1 MIVIVL
7 DPRPRL
13 VLDRTGG
20 TPRRGDSEK
29 GAISESPKSACWLRC
44 RSKIEDEDEFED
56 EDDKRRTSER
66 SQGASGSIRT
76 SARDGECEHCA

>member
-7 DPRPRL
+7 EL
-13 VLDRTGG
+13 VLVLVLFWIYPEGHGRVVLSMALFSGHLN
-20 TPRRGDSEK
+20 RV
-29 GAISESPKSACWLRC
+29 WLR

-56 EDDKRRTSER
+56 EDDKGRTSER
-66 SQGASGSIRT
+66 SRGASGSIRT